1 MDKMTPHDITML
13 FLALGV
19 LLMAA
24 RGLGDLAKRLRQPEV
39 LGEILAGVVLG
50 PTVMGSLA
58 PSVTGSLFPSQGATT
73 MALHGVTTVG
83 IALFLFVAGVEV
95 DLSALRRNSRV
106 AFAVSVSGMAIPFAL
121 GLGAAGL
128 APDFFGWGHQVDQRT
143 FALFFATA
151 LSISA
156 LPVIARTLMDLHL
169 YRTDLGV
176 VVISAAFVNDLVGWI
191 VFSAILGTVA
201 TSGHSVWGPG
211 GTVWMTLG
219 FAAAM
224 LTGGRW
230 ALHRALPWVEAHT
243 KPPEGVLGFA
253 LSLALLS
260 AAFTEWIGVHAILGA
275 FLVGVAFGD
284 SSHLHERTRTIIRQF
299 VSSFFAPLF
308 FATIGLQANFIA
320 SFDWAL
326 VSAILV
332 LASIGKVLGC
342 GLSARVSGW
351 APREAWAIGFA
362 MNARGAM
369 EIILGLL
376 AFEYSVISER
386 MFVALVVVAI
396 ATSMLSGPVMQLL
409 LKPVR
414 PRRLVD
420 DPEAKVS
427 LSPDRRS

>member
-19 LLMAA
+19 LLILA

-39 LGEILAGVVLG
+39 LGEILAGVLLG

-58 PSVTGSLFPSQGATT
+58 PGVIGSLFPSHGATT
-73 MALHGVTTVG
+73 VALNGVTTVG
-83 IALFLFVAGVEV
+83 IALFLFVAGIEV

-121 GLGAAGL
+121 GLGAAAF
-128 APDFFGWGHQVDQRT
+128 APDFFGWGHQVDQLT
-143 FALFFATA
+143 FALFLATA

-201 TSGHSVWGPG
+201 TSGHSVSGPG
-211 GTVWMTLG
+211 GTVWMTVG

-243 KPPEGVLGFA
+243 KPPEGVLGLA

-275 FLVGVAFGD
+275 FLAGVAFGD
-284 SSHLHERTRTIIRQF
+284 SSHLHERTRIIIRQF

-308 FATIGLQANFIA
+308 FATIGLHVNFIA

-326 VSAILV
+326 VSAIFV

-342 GLSARVSGW
+342 GLSAQASGW

-396 ATSMLSGPVMQLL
+396 ATSMLSGPVMQCL

-420 DPEAKVS
+420 SPGAKA
-427 LSPDRRS
+427 LPNPDRRS